1 MREKRRY
8 TRIPYK
14 AMAELVRE
22 NGEQLQGEVGNLC
35 LKGMYVD
42 LKGGKSLTTNEIVG
56 FTIRSI
62 ELTDDVDIVGSAEVI
77 WHDHKKGYGIFFV
90 SIDLLGLDS
99 LKRLIAFNYE
109 NAERIEKEFNSLIQ

>member
-22 NGEQLQGEVGNLC
+22 NGEQLYGEVGNLC

-42 LKGGKSLTTNEIVG
+42 LKGVKSLTTNEIVG
-56 FTIRSI
+56 FTIRST
-62 ELTDDVDIVGSAEVI
+62 ELNDDVDIVGSAVVI
-77 WHDHKKGYGIFFV
+77 WHDQKKGYGIFFA
-90 SIDLLGLDS
+90 SIDLLGLGS
-99 LKRLIAFNYE
+99 LKRLIALNYE